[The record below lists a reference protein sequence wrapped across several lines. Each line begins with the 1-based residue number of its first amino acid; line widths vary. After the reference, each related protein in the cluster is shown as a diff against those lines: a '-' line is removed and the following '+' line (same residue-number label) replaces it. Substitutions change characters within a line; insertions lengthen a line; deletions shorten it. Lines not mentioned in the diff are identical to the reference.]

1 MKQVKATM
9 EAYDMNRQEHLL
21 GFDIRYECDVSYVW
35 DIIKQAYPGVT
46 HPRSYDRHIW
56 PSRFRDHT
64 AEDGP
69 DDPLRACLH
78 RPPSHDA
85 QGKCIVY
92 SHMVE
97 RRYFINLWE
106 NLGSM
111 LLYHTVRPGVDTVA
125 AFTLV
130 APDSPGILCDGS
142 ERYFNE
148 ELASSVSFAYPESK
162 TPTALPAQ
170 EWRFLGYEVVSD
182 MAGGLF
188 RQGPDFLDGLPMPVS
203 GPGYRNAYGLVE
215 NFAHVLEECR
225 FVNAADPDHCP
236 YFIYGIYEA
245 RDVNRLTL
253 A

>member
-1 MKQVKATM
+1 
-9 EAYDMNRQEHLL
+9 MNRQEYLL
-21 GFDIRYECDVSYVW
+21 GFDIRYESDVPYVL
-35 DIIKQAYPGVT
+35 DIINQAYPGVT

-56 PSRFRDHT
+56 PSRFRGHT
-64 AEDGP
+64 VEDGP

-78 RPPSHDA
+78 SPPTHDA

-92 SHMVE
+92 NHMEE
-97 RRYFINLWE
+97 RRYFLSLWE

-111 LLYHTVRPGVDTVA
+111 LLYHTVQPGVDTVA

-130 APDSPGILCDGS
+130 LPEAPGILCDGS

-148 ELASSVSFAYPESK
+148 ELASAVSFAHAESK

-170 EWRFLGYEVVSD
+170 EWRFLGYEVMSK

-188 RQGPDFLDGLPMPVS
+188 RQGPGFYDGLPMP
-203 GPGYRNAYGLVE
+203 GQRNAYGLVE
-215 NFAHVLEECR
+215 NFVHALEECR
-225 FVNAADPDHCP
+225 LINAADPDHCP

-245 RDVNRLTL
+245 RNVNRLTL